1 VRAELCD
8 RTNPDDPPSCE
19 HGAVAS
25 IGPVVPG
32 DRRGGNLT
40 TMRLIGAELL
50 DGTGVEPMARRTV
63 HIDGDLIASID
74 TDRTQHSDT
83 STLDL
88 GGLTLMPGLIDAH
101 AHHGIVE
108 VHDADRSP
116 LAVIAARIIANLARS
131 IDAGFTTTREM
142 GGLDGGFAQAIAAG
156 LVPGP
161 RLFPSGPLLCTTAG
175 HGDLSPSYLPHPTHS
190 HDRVA
195 GLVQNGHPVDGTD
208 GMRRAARDAFRHG
221 ATQLKL
227 CISGGV
233 VSLTDRMED
242 VQFSVDEMRAAV
254 EEARDRHTY
263 VAAHAH
269 NVDAIRRG
277 LEAGIHSFE
286 HGTFLDAATAALMA
300 DAGAVLVPT
309 LTIAR
314 VWSTDSSAVPAESRD
329 RVAVL
334 EAGMSNAVRLAKD
347 FGITM
352 GSGSDLI
359 GPEQRGRGMEIGL
372 KADLIGAMDAI
383 VSATATNARIL
394 RRDDLG
400 TIEAGKQADMIA
412 VDGDPLA
419 DPWLLADPD
428 RIVVVIQGGRI
439 VKDRR

>member
-1 VRAELCD
+1 MTKLA
-8 RTNPDDPPSCE
+8 
-19 HGAVAS
+19 GA
-25 IGPVVPG
+25 
-32 DRRGGNLT
+32 
-40 TMRLIGAELL
+40 RLI
-50 DGTGVEPMARRTV
+50 DGTGADPRNAVVE
-63 HIDGDLIASID
+63 IDAGRITSISD
-74 TDRTQHSDT
+74 DRAGAAKSER
-83 STLDL
+83 SLDL
-88 GGLTLMPGLIDAH
+88 SGLTLLPGLIDAH
-101 AHHGIVE
+101 AHQGIVE
-108 VHDADRSP
+108 VHDADRTP
-116 LAVIAARIIANLARS
+116 LAVIAARVVGNLART

-142 GGLDGGFAQAIAAG
+142 GGLDGGFAQAVASG

-161 RLFPSGPLLCTTAG
+161 RLMPSGPLLCATAG
-175 HGDLSPSYLPHPTHS
+175 HGDLSPAFLSHPTHS
-190 HDRVA
+190 HDRVP
-195 GLVQNGHPVDGTD
+195 GLVQNGHPVDGPD
-208 GMRRAARDAFRHG
+208 AMRRAARVAFRHG

-233 VSLTDRMED
+233 VSHTDRMED

-269 NVDAIRRG
+269 NVAAIRRG
-277 LEAGIHSFE
+277 LEAGVHSFE
-286 HGTFLDAATAALMA
+286 HCTFLDEDTAALMA
-300 DAGAVLVPT
+300 EAGAVMVPT

-314 VWSTDSSAVPAESRD
+314 LWMQDASAVPVDSRP
-329 RVAVL
+329 RVAML
-334 EAGMSNAVRLAKD
+334 EDGMSNAVRLAKE

-359 GPEQRGRGMEIGL
+359 GPEQTGRGMEIGL
-372 KADLIGAMDAI
+372 KADLIGAMEAI

-400 TIEAGKQADMIA
+400 SVEVGKSADLIA

-428 RIVVVIQGGRI
+428 RVVLVIQGGRI